1 MTVTQP
7 KQSTR
12 KRDPRRRQKIL
23 DAAANLIARNGYHA
37 VSLSDIGADAGIVGS
52 GVYRHFESKA
62 AILVAIFEQ
71 VIDGLLAAAQEAVES
86 GGALEDVVRHLVA
99 DQVRFVVDSREI
111 AVVYYHE
118 VMNLPEE
125 DRRRLRRKQRLYVE
139 EWVHVLRECRP
150 ELDEAVARTL
160 VHAAIGAIQST
171 IHHSSGLQSDRLAA
185 VLAASAIAVIGVPL
199 DGEGSGGAPAS

>member
-12 KRDPRRRQKIL
+12 RRDPKRRQKIL

-71 VIDGLLAAAQEAVES
+71 VIDGLLAAAQEVVES
-86 GGALEDVVRHLVA
+86 GGALEDLVRRLVA
-99 DQVRFVVDSREI
+99 DQVRFVVDSRQI

-118 VMNLPEE
+118 LMNLPEE
-125 DRRRLRRKQRLYVE
+125 GRRRLRRKQRLYVE
-139 EWVHVLRECRP
+139 EWVHVLRESRP
-150 ELDEAVARTL
+150 ELDEALARTL

-171 IHHSSGLQSDRLAA
+171 IHHSSGLPTERLSGA
-185 VLAASAIAVIGVPL
+185 LAASAIAVLGVMV
-199 DGEGSGGAPAS
+199 DGDVSGGASAS